1 MDEPPDS
8 LATDALDLDAA
19 RKATWRWVGGMV
31 GFFVFAAVIGGALF
45 TVPYVALMPG
55 SARDTESLIAV
66 DGIELYPSDGELLLT
81 TVQIRQRPNLWEYLW
96 LQTDGD
102 VELVPEEVV
111 LGDRTA
117 DENRDF
123 NLQLMDNSKAI
134 AVAVALRELGYESIR
149 GSVVVVEVVEGS
161 AADGHL
167 ELGDTV
173 SAVDGAPVASTSELI
188 EILEAQEPSDE
199 IVLSV
204 EAFDPPSSGDGPVED
219 VTVELGA
226 RPDDPDSAFL
236 GVALSDQAEP
246 VDDLGFTV
254 DIDSGSVGGPSAG
267 LAFTLAILDALTAG
281 ELTGGA
287 TVAVTGTI
295 DVAGRVGAVGG
306 VVQKAAAVRDMG
318 ADLFIVPAGL
328 PEGELA
334 EVMDRAGDDL
344 KVVPVDD
351 LEQALAALAQVG
363 GEVAAVEEFAAS
375 NLSQQSS

>member
-1 MDEPPDS
+1 
-8 LATDALDLDAA
+8 
-19 RKATWRWVGGMV
+19 
-31 GFFVFAAVIGGALF
+31 
-45 TVPYVALMPG
+45 
-55 SARDTESLIAV
+55 
-66 DGIELYPSDGELLLT
+66 
-81 TVQIRQRPNLWEYLW
+81 
-96 LQTDGD
+96 
-102 VELVPEEVV
+102 
-111 LGDRTA
+111 
-117 DENRDF
+117 
-123 NLQLMDNSKAI
+123 
-134 AVAVALRELGYESIR
+134 
-149 GSVVVVEVVEGS
+149 
-161 AADGHL
+161 
-167 ELGDTV
+167 
-173 SAVDGAPVASTSELI
+173 
-188 EILEAQEPSDE
+188 
-199 IVLSV
+199 VLSV
-204 EAFDPPSSGDGPVED
+204 EAFDPASSGDGPVED